1 MCGRYGSWSAS
12 GALADHLGARPIP
25 ADEDPGPSWN
35 LAPGADVRVVV
46 ERDRPRSG
54 GSAPGRALHCA
65 RWGLLPPWAADPR
78 AARRAFNARCE
89 TAAVKPTFR
98 AAMRDFR
105 VLVPADCWYEWRRAA
120 ARPGAVHSD
129 AAGGPAPA
137 GAPAD
142 RPDTAPDARGAR
154 PGRRPFALAAAD
166 GAPLLLAGLCSW
178 WRPPAPSGG
187 AREQAPP
194 GAPGVRE
201 PAPDGPRP
209 GPALH
214 DGWLLTCAILTR
226 PAGRDLAWLHDREP
240 VALRREDA
248 DAWLDPSVRDGA
260 GAARLLRGPRAPL
273 RWWEVGPAVG
283 HVRARGPGLIAPVDP
298 GAIVS
303 QA

>member
-35 LAPGADVRVVV
+35 LAPGADVRIVV
-46 ERDRPRSG
+46 ERDRARPG

-120 ARPGAVHSD
+120 ARD
-129 AAGGPAPA
+129 
-137 GAPAD
+137 
-142 RPDTAPDARGAR
+142 AR

-194 GAPGVRE
+194 DAPGAR

-240 VALRREDA
+240 VVLRREDA
-248 DAWLDPSVRDGA
+248 DAWLDPSVRDGE

-283 HVRARGPGLIAPVDP
+283 DVRARGPGLIAPVDP

>member
-46 ERDRPRSG
+46 ERDRARPG

-105 VLVPADCWYEWRRAA
+105 VLVPADCWYEWRR
-120 ARPGAVHSD
+120 D
-129 AAGGPAPA
+129 AAGG
-137 GAPAD
+137 G
-142 RPDTAPDARGAR
+142 APDARDAR
-154 PGRRPFALAAAD
+154 PGRRPFALVAAD

-194 GAPGVRE
+194 DAPGGR

-226 PAGRDLAWLHDREP
+226 PTGQDLAWLHDREP

-248 DAWLDPSVRDGA
+248 DAWLDPSVRDGE
-260 GAARLLRGPRAPL
+260 GAARLLRGPRPPL

-283 HVRARGPGLIAPVDP
+283 DVRARGPGLIAPVDP

-303 QA
+303 QT

>member
-89 TAAVKPTFR
+89 TAVVKPTFR

-105 VLVPADCWYEWRRAA
+105 VLVPADCWYEWRR
-120 ARPGAVHSD
+120 D
-129 AAGGPAPA
+129 AAGG
-137 GAPAD
+137 G
-142 RPDTAPDARGAR
+142 APDARDAR
-154 PGRRPFALAAAD
+154 PGCRPFALAAAD

-194 GAPGVRE
+194 DAPGAR

-283 HVRARGPGLIAPVDP
+283 DVRARGSGLIAPVDP

>member
-46 ERDRPRSG
+46 ERDRARPG

-105 VLVPADCWYEWRRAA
+105 VLVPADCWYEWRRDA
-120 ARPGAVHSD
+120 ARD
-129 AAGGPAPA
+129 
-137 GAPAD
+137 
-142 RPDTAPDARGAR
+142 AR

-194 GAPGVRE
+194 AAPGAR

-226 PAGRDLAWLHDREP
+226 PTGQDLAWLHDREP
-240 VALRREDA
+240 VVLRREDA
-248 DAWLDPSVRDGA
+248 GAWLDPSVRDGA
-260 GAARLLRGPRAPL
+260 GAAALLRRRRPPL

-283 HVRARGPGLIAPVDP
+283 HVRAQGPGLIAPVDP

>member
-46 ERDRPRSG
+46 ERDRARPG

-105 VLVPADCWYEWRRAA
+105 VLVPADCWYEWRR
-120 ARPGAVHSD
+120 D
-129 AAGGPAPA
+129 
-137 GAPAD
+137 AD
-142 RPDTAPDARGAR
+142 RPDR
-154 PGRRPFALAAAD
+154 PARRPFALAAAD

-194 GAPGVRE
+194 DAPGAR
-201 PAPDGPRP
+201 PAPDGPRS

-240 VALRREDA
+240 VVLRREDA

-260 GAARLLRGPRAPL
+260 GAARLLRGPGPPL

-283 HVRARGPGLIAPVDP
+283 DVRARGPGLIAPVDP

>member
-105 VLVPADCWYEWRRAA
+105 VLVPADCWYEWRR
-120 ARPGAVHSD
+120 D
-129 AAGGPAPA
+129 AAGG
-137 GAPAD
+137 G
-142 RPDTAPDARGAR
+142 APDARGAR

-194 GAPGVRE
+194 GAPGAR

-240 VALRREDA
+240 VVLRREDA
-248 DAWLDPSVRDGA
+248 GAWLDPSVRDGA
-260 GAARLLRGPRAPL
+260 GAAALLRRRRPPL

-283 HVRARGPGLIAPVDP
+283 DVRARGPGLIAPVDP

>member
-105 VLVPADCWYEWRRAA
+105 VLVPADCWYEWRR
-120 ARPGAVHSD
+120 D
-129 AAGGPAPA
+129 AAGG
-137 GAPAD
+137 G
-142 RPDTAPDARGAR
+142 APDARGAR

-178 WRPPAPSGG
+178 WRPPAPPGG

-194 GAPGVRE
+194 DAPGVR

-226 PAGRDLAWLHDREP
+226 PAGQDLAWLHDREP

-248 DAWLDPSVRDGA
+248 DAWLDPSVRDGV

-273 RWWEVGPAVG
+273 RW
-283 HVRARGPGLIAPVDP
+283 
-298 GAIVS
+298 
-303 QA
+303 

>member
-1 MCGRYGSWSAS
+1 MCGRYGSWSTS

-105 VLVPADCWYEWRRAA
+105 VLVPADCWYEWRR
-120 ARPGAVHSD
+120 D
-129 AAGGPAPA
+129 
-137 GAPAD
+137 AD
-142 RPDTAPDARGAR
+142 RPDR
-154 PGRRPFALAAAD
+154 PARRPYALAAAD

-178 WRPPAPSGG
+178 WRPPAPSEGV
-187 AREQAPP
+187 REQAPP
-194 GAPGVRE
+194 DAPGARGPVRE
-201 PAPDGPRP
+201 PTPGLRP

-240 VALRREDA
+240 VVLRREDA
-248 DAWLDPSVRDGA
+248 DAWLDPSVRDGE

-283 HVRARGPGLIAPVDP
+283 DVRARGPGLIAPVDP

>member
-35 LAPGADVRVVV
+35 LAPGADVRIVV
-46 ERDRPRSG
+46 ERDRARPG

-120 ARPGAVHSD
+120 ARD
-129 AAGGPAPA
+129 
-137 GAPAD
+137 
-142 RPDTAPDARGAR
+142 AR

-194 GAPGVRE
+194 GAPGVRG

-283 HVRARGPGLIAPVDP
+283 DVRARGPGLIAPVDP

>member
-78 AARRAFNARCE
+78 AARRAFNARGE

-105 VLVPADCWYEWRRAA
+105 VLVPADCWYEWRR
-120 ARPGAVHSD
+120 D
-129 AAGGPAPA
+129 AAGG
-137 GAPAD
+137 G
-142 RPDTAPDARGAR
+142 APDARDAR

-194 GAPGVRE
+194 GAPGAR

-260 GAARLLRGPRAPL
+260 GAARLLRRRRPPL

-283 HVRARGPGLIAPVDP
+283 DVRARGSGLIAPVDP

>member
-12 GALADHLGARPIP
+12 GALADHLGARSIP
-25 ADEDPGPSWN
+25 ADEEPGPSWN

-46 ERDRPRSG
+46 ERARPAAG
-54 GSAPGRALHCA
+54 GSPPGRALRCA

-105 VLVPADCWYEWRRAA
+105 VLVPADCWYEWRR
-120 ARPGAVHSD
+120 D
-129 AAGGPAPA
+129 AAGG
-137 GAPAD
+137 G
-142 RPDTAPDARGAR
+142 APDARGAR

-194 GAPGVRE
+194 DAPGAR

-240 VALRREDA
+240 VVLRREDA

-283 HVRARGPGLIAPVDP
+283 DVRARGSGLIAPVDP

>member
-105 VLVPADCWYEWRRAA
+105 VLVPADCWYEWRRDA
-120 ARPGAVHSD
+120 ARD
-129 AAGGPAPA
+129 
-137 GAPAD
+137 
-142 RPDTAPDARGAR
+142 AR

-194 GAPGVRE
+194 DAPGAR

-283 HVRARGPGLIAPVDP
+283 DVRARGPGLIAPVDP

>member
-120 ARPGAVHSD
+120 ARD
-129 AAGGPAPA
+129 
-137 GAPAD
+137 
-142 RPDTAPDARGAR
+142 AR

-178 WRPPAPSGG
+178 WRPPAPPGG

-194 GAPGVRE
+194 DATGAR

-240 VALRREDA
+240 VVLRREDA

-260 GAARLLRGPRAPL
+260 GAARLLRGPGPPL

-283 HVRARGPGLIAPVDP
+283 DVQARGPGLIAPVDP

>member
-46 ERDRPRSG
+46 ERARPRAG

-78 AARRAFNARCE
+78 AARRAFNARGE

-105 VLVPADCWYEWRRAA
+105 VLVPADCWYEWRR
-120 ARPGAVHSD
+120 D
-129 AAGGPAPA
+129 
-137 GAPAD
+137 D
-142 RPDTAPDARGAR
+142 AR

-178 WRPPAPSGG
+178 WRPPAPPGGVRGPVPPDAPG
-187 AREQAPP
+187 AR
-194 GAPGVRE
+194 G
-201 PAPDGPRP
+201 PAPDGGPRP

-226 PAGRDLAWLHDREP
+226 PAGQDLAWLHDREP

-248 DAWLDPSVRDGA
+248 DAWLDPSVRDGE
-260 GAARLLRGPRAPL
+260 GAARLLRGHRPPL

-283 HVRARGPGLIAPVDP
+283 DVRARGPGLIAPVDP

-303 QA
+303 QAWGRMGP

>member
-54 GSAPGRALHCA
+54 GSAPNRALHCA

-89 TAAVKPTFR
+89 TAVVKPTFR

-105 VLVPADCWYEWRRAA
+105 VLVPADCWYEWRR
-120 ARPGAVHSD
+120 D
-129 AAGGPAPA
+129 AAGG
-137 GAPAD
+137 G
-142 RPDTAPDARGAR
+142 APDARDAR
-154 PGRRPFALAAAD
+154 PGCRPFALAAAD

-194 GAPGVRE
+194 DAPGAR

-283 HVRARGPGLIAPVDP
+283 DVRARGSGLIAPVDP

>member
-46 ERDRPRSG
+46 ERDRPRPG

-120 ARPGAVHSD
+120 ARD
-129 AAGGPAPA
+129 
-137 GAPAD
+137 
-142 RPDTAPDARGAR
+142 AR

-194 GAPGVRE
+194 DAPGAR

-283 HVRARGPGLIAPVDP
+283 DVRARGPGLIAPVDP

>member
-12 GALADHLGARPIP
+12 EALADHLGARSIP
-25 ADEDPGPSWN
+25 ADEEPGPSWN

-46 ERDRPRSG
+46 ERARPAAG
-54 GSAPGRALHCA
+54 GSPPGRALRCA

-78 AARRAFNARCE
+78 AARRAFNARGE

-105 VLVPADCWYEWRRAA
+105 VLVPADCWYEWRR
-120 ARPGAVHSD
+120 D
-129 AAGGPAPA
+129 
-137 GAPAD
+137 AD
-142 RPDTAPDARGAR
+142 RPDR
-154 PGRRPFALAAAD
+154 PAHRPYALAAAD

-178 WRPPAPSGG
+178 WRPPAPSEGV
-187 AREQAPP
+187 REQAPP
-194 GAPGVRE
+194 DAPGARGPVRE
-201 PAPDGPRP
+201 PTPGLRP

-240 VALRREDA
+240 VVLRREDA

-260 GAARLLRGPRAPL
+260 GAAALLRRRRPPL

-283 HVRARGPGLIAPVDP
+283 HVRAQGPGLIAPVDP

>member
-89 TAAVKPTFR
+89 TAVVKPTFR

-105 VLVPADCWYEWRRAA
+105 VLVPADCWYEWRR
-120 ARPGAVHSD
+120 D
-129 AAGGPAPA
+129 AAGG
-137 GAPAD
+137 G
-142 RPDTAPDARGAR
+142 APDARDAR
-154 PGRRPFALAAAD
+154 PGCRPFALAAAD

-194 GAPGVRE
+194 DAPGGR

-226 PAGRDLAWLHDREP
+226 PTGQDLAWLHDREP

-283 HVRARGPGLIAPVDP
+283 DVRARGSGLIAPVDP

>member
-54 GSAPGRALHCA
+54 GSAPNRALHCA

-105 VLVPADCWYEWRRAA
+105 VLVPADCWYEWRR
-120 ARPGAVHSD
+120 D
-129 AAGGPAPA
+129 AAGPG
-137 GAPAD
+137 G
-142 RPDTAPDARGAR
+142 APDARDAR

-194 GAPGVRE
+194 DAPG
-201 PAPDGPRP
+201 A
-209 GPALH
+209 ALH

-283 HVRARGPGLIAPVDP
+283 DVRARGSGLIAPVDP

>member
-105 VLVPADCWYEWRRAA
+105 VLVPADCWYEWRR
-120 ARPGAVHSD
+120 D
-129 AAGGPAPA
+129 AAGG
-137 GAPAD
+137 G
-142 RPDTAPDARGAR
+142 APDARGAR

-194 GAPGVRE
+194 GTPGVRE

-240 VALRREDA
+240 VVLRREDA
-248 DAWLDPSVRDGA
+248 GAWLDPSVRDGA
-260 GAARLLRGPRAPL
+260 GAAALLRRRRPPL

-283 HVRARGPGLIAPVDP
+283 DVRARGPGLIAPVDP

>member
-12 GALADHLGARPIP
+12 EALADHLGARSIP
-25 ADEDPGPSWN
+25 ADEEPGPSWN

-46 ERDRPRSG
+46 ERARPAAG
-54 GSAPGRALHCA
+54 GSPPGRALRCA

-105 VLVPADCWYEWRRAA
+105 VLVPADCWYEWRR
-120 ARPGAVHSD
+120 D
-129 AAGGPAPA
+129 AAGG
-137 GAPAD
+137 G
-142 RPDTAPDARGAR
+142 APDARGAR

-194 GAPGVRE
+194 DAPGVRE

-283 HVRARGPGLIAPVDP
+283 DVRARGPGLIAPVDP

>member
-25 ADEDPGPSWN
+25 ADEDPGPAWN
-35 LAPGADVRVVV
+35 LAPGADVRIVV
-46 ERDRPRSG
+46 ERDRARPG

-65 RWGLLPPWAADPR
+65 RWGLLSPWAADPR

-120 ARPGAVHSD
+120 ARD
-129 AAGGPAPA
+129 
-137 GAPAD
+137 
-142 RPDTAPDARGAR
+142 AR

-194 GAPGVRE
+194 DAPGAR

-226 PAGRDLAWLHDREP
+226 PAGQDLAWLHDREP

-248 DAWLDPSVRDGA
+248 DAWLDPSVRDGE

-283 HVRARGPGLIAPVDP
+283 HVRARGSGLIAPVDP

>member
-12 GALADHLGARPIP
+12 EALADHLGARSIP
-25 ADEDPGPSWN
+25 ADEEPGPSWN

-46 ERDRPRSG
+46 ERARPAAG
-54 GSAPGRALHCA
+54 GSPPGRALRCA

-78 AARRAFNARCE
+78 AARRAFNARGE

-105 VLVPADCWYEWRRAA
+105 VLVPADCWYEWRR
-120 ARPGAVHSD
+120 D
-129 AAGGPAPA
+129 
-137 GAPAD
+137 AD
-142 RPDTAPDARGAR
+142 RPDR
-154 PGRRPFALAAAD
+154 PAHRPYALAAAD

-178 WRPPAPSGG
+178 WRPPAPSEEAREPAPSDAPG
-187 AREQAPP
+187 ARGP
-194 GAPGVRE
+194 VRE
-201 PAPDGPRP
+201 PAPGLRP

-226 PAGRDLAWLHDREP
+226 PAGQDLAWLHDREP

-248 DAWLDPSVRDGA
+248 GAWLDPSVRDGA
-260 GAARLLRGPRAPL
+260 GAAALLRRRRPPL

-283 HVRARGPGLIAPVDP
+283 HVRAQGPGLIAPVDP

>member
-1 MCGRYGSWSAS
+1 MCGRYGSWSTS
-12 GALADHLGARPIP
+12 EALADHLGARPIP
-25 ADEDPGPSWN
+25 AGEDPGPSWN

-46 ERDRPRSG
+46 ERDRPRAG
-54 GSAPGRALHCA
+54 GSALGRALRCA

-78 AARRAFNARCE
+78 AARRAFNARGE

-105 VLVPADCWYEWRRAA
+105 VLIPADCWYEWRRDA
-120 ARPGAVHSD
+120 ARSDVVHSGAAVGTES
-129 AAGGPAPA
+129 AAGLG
-137 GAPAD
+137 G
-142 RPDTAPDARGAR
+142 APDARDAR

-194 GAPGVRE
+194 DAPGAR

-214 DGWLLTCAILTR
+214 EGWLLTCAILTR
-226 PAGRDLAWLHDREP
+226 PAGQDLAWLHDREP

-283 HVRARGPGLIAPVDP
+283 DVRARGPGLIAPVDT

-303 QA
+303 QT

>member
-105 VLVPADCWYEWRRAA
+105 VLVPADCWYEWRR
-120 ARPGAVHSD
+120 D
-129 AAGGPAPA
+129 AAGG
-137 GAPAD
+137 G
-142 RPDTAPDARGAR
+142 APDARDAR
-154 PGRRPFALAAAD
+154 PGRRPFALVAAD

-194 GAPGVRE
+194 GAPGAR

-248 DAWLDPSVRDGA
+248 DAWLDPSARDGA

-283 HVRARGPGLIAPVDP
+283 DVRARGPGLIAPVDP

>member
-35 LAPGADVRVVV
+35 LAPGADVRIVV
-46 ERDRPRSG
+46 ERDRARPG

-78 AARRAFNARCE
+78 AARRAFNARGE

-120 ARPGAVHSD
+120 ARD
-129 AAGGPAPA
+129 
-137 GAPAD
+137 
-142 RPDTAPDARGAR
+142 AR

-178 WRPPAPSGG
+178 WRPPAPPGG

-194 GAPGVRE
+194 DAPGAR

-226 PAGRDLAWLHDREP
+226 PAGQDLAWLHDREP

-260 GAARLLRGPRAPL
+260 GAARLLRGPRPPL

-283 HVRARGPGLIAPVDP
+283 NVRARGPGLIAPVDP

-303 QA
+303 QAWGRMGP

>member
-1 MCGRYGSWSAS
+1 MCGRYGSWSTS
-12 GALADHLGARPIP
+12 EALADHLGARPIP
-25 ADEDPGPSWN
+25 ADEEPGPSWN

-46 ERDRPRSG
+46 ERDRPRAG

-65 RWGLLPPWAADPR
+65 RWGLLPPWAADSR
-78 AARRAFNARCE
+78 AARRAFNARGE

-105 VLVPADCWYEWRRAA
+105 VLVPADCWYEWRRDA
-120 ARPGAVHSD
+120 ARSDVAVGAES
-129 AAGGPAPA
+129 AS
-137 GAPAD
+137 
-142 RPDTAPDARGAR
+142 APDARGSR

-178 WRPPAPSGG
+178 WRPS
-187 AREQAPP
+187 APP
-194 GAPGVRE
+194 GGVRGPVPPDAPGARG
-201 PAPDGPRP
+201 PAPDGGPRP

-214 DGWLLTCAILTR
+214 AGWLLTCAILTR

-240 VALRREDA
+240 VVLRREDA
-248 DAWLDPSVRDGA
+248 GAWLDPSVRDGE
-260 GAARLLRGPRAPL
+260 GAARLLRGPRPPL

-283 HVRARGPGLIAPVDP
+283 DVRARGPGLIAPVDP

-303 QA
+303 QAWGRMGP

>member
-1 MCGRYGSWSAS
+1 MCGRYGSWSTS
-12 GALADHLGARPIP
+12 EALADHFGARPIP
-25 ADEDPGPSWN
+25 AGEDPGPSWN

-46 ERDRPRSG
+46 ERDRPRAG
-54 GSAPGRALHCA
+54 GSALGRALRCA

-78 AARRAFNARCE
+78 AARRAFNARGE

-105 VLVPADCWYEWRRAA
+105 VLVPADCWYEWRRDAG
-120 ARPGAVHSD
+120 RSDVVHSD

-137 GAPAD
+137 AGLGG
-142 RPDTAPDARGAR
+142 APDARDAR

-194 GAPGVRE
+194 DAPGGR

-226 PAGRDLAWLHDREP
+226 PTGQDLAWLHDREP

-248 DAWLDPSVRDGA
+248 DAWLDPSVRDGE
-260 GAARLLRGPRAPL
+260 GAARLLRGPRPPL

-283 HVRARGPGLIAPVDP
+283 DVRARGPGLIAPVDP

-303 QA
+303 QT

>member
-46 ERDRPRSG
+46 ERARPAAG
-54 GSAPGRALHCA
+54 GSPPGRALRCA

-78 AARRAFNARCE
+78 AARRAFNARGE

-105 VLVPADCWYEWRRAA
+105 VLVPADCWYEWRR
-120 ARPGAVHSD
+120 D
-129 AAGGPAPA
+129 
-137 GAPAD
+137 AD
-142 RPDTAPDARGAR
+142 RPDR
-154 PGRRPFALAAAD
+154 PARRPYALAAAD

-178 WRPPAPSGG
+178 WRPPAPSEGV
-187 AREQAPP
+187 REQAPP
-194 GAPGVRE
+194 DAPGARGPVRE
-201 PAPDGPRP
+201 PTPGLRP

-226 PAGRDLAWLHDREP
+226 PTGQDLAWLHDREP
-240 VALRREDA
+240 VVLRREDA
-248 DAWLDPSVRDGA
+248 DAWLDPSVRDGE

-283 HVRARGPGLIAPVDP
+283 DVRARGPGLIAPVDP

-303 QA
+303 QT

>member
-35 LAPGADVRVVV
+35 LAPGADVRIVV
-46 ERDRPRSG
+46 ERDRARPG

-78 AARRAFNARCE
+78 AARRAFNARGE

-105 VLVPADCWYEWRRAA
+105 VLVPADCWYEWRR
-120 ARPGAVHSD
+120 D
-129 AAGGPAPA
+129 
-137 GAPAD
+137 AD
-142 RPDTAPDARGAR
+142 RPDR
-154 PGRRPFALAAAD
+154 PARRPYALAAAD

-194 GAPGVRE
+194 DAPGAR

-273 RWWEVGPAVG
+273 RWWEVSPAVG
-283 HVRARGPGLIAPVDP
+283 DVRARGPGLIAPVDP

>member
-1 MCGRYGSWSAS
+1 MCGRYGSWSTS

-46 ERDRPRSG
+46 ERDRPRPG

-120 ARPGAVHSD
+120 A
-129 AAGGPAPA
+129 GG
-137 GAPAD
+137 GAPA
-142 RPDTAPDARGAR
+142 ARGAR

-194 GAPGVRE
+194 GAPGARG
-201 PAPDGPRP
+201 PAPDCPRP

-283 HVRARGPGLIAPVDP
+283 DVRARGPGLIAPVDP

>member
-1 MCGRYGSWSAS
+1 
-12 GALADHLGARPIP
+12 ALADHLGARPIP

-65 RWGLLPPWAADPR
+65 RWGLLPPWVADPR

-120 ARPGAVHSD
+120 A
-129 AAGGPAPA
+129 GG
-137 GAPAD
+137 G
-142 RPDTAPDARGAR
+142 APDARDAR

-194 GAPGVRE
+194 GAPGAR

-283 HVRARGPGLIAPVDP
+283 DVRARGPGLIVPVDP

>member
-105 VLVPADCWYEWRRAA
+105 VLVPADCWYEWRR
-120 ARPGAVHSD
+120 D
-129 AAGGPAPA
+129 
-137 GAPAD
+137 AD
-142 RPDTAPDARGAR
+142 RPDR
-154 PGRRPFALAAAD
+154 PARRPYALAAAD

-178 WRPPAPSGG
+178 WRPPTPSEEAREPAPSDAPG
-187 AREQAPP
+187 ARGP
-194 GAPGVRE
+194 VRE
-201 PAPDGPRP
+201 PAPGLRP

-226 PAGRDLAWLHDREP
+226 PAGQDLAWLHDREP
-240 VALRREDA
+240 VVLRREDA
-248 DAWLDPSVRDGA
+248 GAWLDPSVRDGA
-260 GAARLLRGPRAPL
+260 GAAALLRRRRPPL

-283 HVRARGPGLIAPVDP
+283 DVRARGPGLIAPVDP
-298 GAIVS
+298 DAIVS

>member
-12 GALADHLGARPIP
+12 EALADHLDARSIP
-25 ADEDPGPSWN
+25 ADEEPGPSWN

-46 ERDRPRSG
+46 ERDRARPG

-105 VLVPADCWYEWRRAA
+105 VLVPADCWYEWRR
-120 ARPGAVHSD
+120 D
-129 AAGGPAPA
+129 
-137 GAPAD
+137 AD
-142 RPDTAPDARGAR
+142 RPDR
-154 PGRRPFALAAAD
+154 PARRPYALAAAD

-187 AREQAPP
+187 AREKAPP
-194 GAPGVRE
+194 DAPGVRE

-283 HVRARGPGLIAPVDP
+283 DVRARGPGLIAPVDP

>member
-12 GALADHLGARPIP
+12 EALADHLGARSIP
-25 ADEDPGPSWN
+25 ADEEPGPSWN
-35 LAPGADVRVVV
+35 LAPRADVRVVV
-46 ERDRPRSG
+46 ERARPAAG
-54 GSAPGRALHCA
+54 GSPPGRALRCA

-78 AARRAFNARCE
+78 AARRAFNARGE
-89 TAAVKPTFR
+89 TPAVKPTFR

-105 VLVPADCWYEWRRAA
+105 VLVPADCWYEWRR
-120 ARPGAVHSD
+120 D
-129 AAGGPAPA
+129 
-137 GAPAD
+137 AD
-142 RPDTAPDARGAR
+142 RPDR
-154 PGRRPFALAAAD
+154 PARRPYALAAAD

-178 WRPPAPSGG
+178 WRPPAPSEGV
-187 AREQAPP
+187 REQAPP
-194 GAPGVRE
+194 DAPGARGPVRE
-201 PAPDGPRP
+201 PTPGLRP

-226 PAGRDLAWLHDREP
+226 PAGQDLAWLHDREP

-283 HVRARGPGLIAPVDP
+283 DVRARGPGLIAPVDP

>member
-89 TAAVKPTFR
+89 TAVVKPTFR

-105 VLVPADCWYEWRRAA
+105 VLVPADCWYEWRR
-120 ARPGAVHSD
+120 D
-129 AAGGPAPA
+129 AAGG
-137 GAPAD
+137 G
-142 RPDTAPDARGAR
+142 APDARDAR
-154 PGRRPFALAAAD
+154 PGCRPFALAAAD

-194 GAPGVRE
+194 DAPGGR

-226 PAGRDLAWLHDREP
+226 PTGQDLAWLHDREP

-283 HVRARGPGLIAPVDP
+283 DVRARGPGLIAPVDP

>member
-12 GALADHLGARPIP
+12 EALADHLGARPIP

-35 LAPGADVRVVV
+35 LAPGADVRIVV
-46 ERDRPRSG
+46 ERARPAAG

-120 ARPGAVHSD
+120 ARD
-129 AAGGPAPA
+129 
-137 GAPAD
+137 
-142 RPDTAPDARGAR
+142 AR

-194 GAPGVRE
+194 DAPGAR

-226 PAGRDLAWLHDREP
+226 PAGQDLAWLHDREP
-240 VALRREDA
+240 VVLRREDA
-248 DAWLDPSVRDGA
+248 GAWLDPSVRDGA
-260 GAARLLRGPRAPL
+260 GAAALLRRRRPPL

-283 HVRARGPGLIAPVDP
+283 HVRARAPGLIVPVDP

>member
-46 ERDRPRSG
+46 ERDRPRPG

-120 ARPGAVHSD
+120 ARD
-129 AAGGPAPA
+129 
-137 GAPAD
+137 
-142 RPDTAPDARGAR
+142 AR

-178 WRPPAPSGG
+178 WRPPAPPGG

-194 GAPGVRE
+194 DATGAR

-240 VALRREDA
+240 VVLRREDA

-260 GAARLLRGPRAPL
+260 GAARLLRGPGPPL

-283 HVRARGPGLIAPVDP
+283 DVRARGPGLIVPVDP